1 LRTVF
6 LGTSDFAAAV
16 LDQLAASARHR
27 PALVVTRPDRPSGRG
42 RRMGSPPVADRARE
56 LQIPLAQPGSVND
69 ESARE
74 RIARAEPAVVV
85 VCAFGALIKEPLLSE
100 HELLNVHP
108 SLLPRW
114 RGAAPIERAL
124 IARDASTGVSL
135 MRVTEGLDSGPLT
148 AVARETIEQSD
159 TYGTLSSR
167 LQELGGQLLVR
178 TLDRRE
184 EGRPLPFIEQ
194 LEEEATYAEK
204 ISADDRVL
212 DPERPA
218 SELEARVRAL
228 SPHIG
233 ARVALPDGTML
244 GVKQA
249 RLCDGAGPDGPGGP
263 APDARGMLA
272 RDGRLL
278 LGCTPGLLEL
288 LVVQPPGGRAM
299 DAAAYL
305 RGHGLPGR
313 R

>member
-1 LRTVF
+1 MRTVF

-42 RRMGSPPVADRARE
+42 RRITSPPVADRARE
-56 LQIPLAQPGSVND
+56 LKIPLVQPASVND
-69 ESARE
+69 VRARE
-74 RIARAEPAVVV
+74 RIAQAEPVVVV
-85 VCAFGALIKEPLLSE
+85 VCAFGALIKEPLLSQ

-124 IARDASTGVSL
+124 MARDASTGVSL
-135 MRVTEGLDSGPLT
+135 MRVTQGLDSGPVT
-148 AVARETIEQSD
+148 AVASEAVEPSD

-167 LQELGGQLLVR
+167 LRQAGGQLLVR

-184 EGRPLPFIEQ
+184 EGKPLPFIEQ
-194 LEEEATYAEK
+194 LEEDATYAEK
-204 ISADDRVL
+204 ISAADRML

-233 ARVALPDGTML
+233 ARVALPDATLL

-249 RLCDGAGPDGPGGP
+249 RLRDGAGPA
-263 APDARGMLA
+263 APMADVKGVQAS
-272 RDGRLL
+272 DGRLL
-278 LGCTPGLLEL
+278 LACTPGLLEL
-288 LVVQPPGGRAM
+288 LVVQPPGGRPM
-299 DAAAYL
+299 DAASYL

>member
-27 PALVVTRPDRPSGRG
+27 PVLVVTRPDRPSGRG
-42 RRMGSPPVADRARE
+42 RRLSSPPVAGRARE
-56 LQIPLAQPGSVND
+56 LQIPVSQPASVND
-69 ESARE
+69 EQARE
-74 RIARAEPAVVV
+74 RIAGAEPAVVV

-124 IARDASTGVSL
+124 MARDTATGVSL
-135 MRVTEGLDSGPLT
+135 MRVTKGLDSGPLT
-148 AVARETIEQSD
+148 AVAREAIEQTD

-167 LQELGGQLLVR
+167 LQVLGGKLLVR
-178 TLDRRE
+178 TLDRRQ
-184 EGRPLPFIEQ
+184 EGQPLPFIEQ

-218 SELEARVRAL
+218 PELEACVRAL
-228 SPHIG
+228 SPHVG
-233 ARVALPDGTML
+233 ARVTLPDGAML
-244 GVKQA
+244 GVKHA
-249 RLCDGAGPDGPGGP
+249 RLSDGAEADG
-263 APDARGMLA
+263 ATADAKGVLA

-278 LGCTPGLLEL
+278 LACTPGLLEL

-299 DAAAYL
+299 DAASYL

>member
-1 LRTVF
+1 LKTVF

-42 RRMGSPPVADRARE
+42 RRVSSPPVADRARE
-56 LQIPLAQPGSVND
+56 LQIPVAQPASVND
-69 ESARE
+69 EQARE
-74 RIARAEPAVVV
+74 RIAGVEPAVVV

-100 HELLNVHP
+100 HEMLNVHP

-124 IARDASTGVSL
+124 MARDTATGVSL
-135 MRVTEGLDSGPLT
+135 MRVTQGLDSGPLT
-148 AVARETIEQSD
+148 AVAREAIEQRD

-167 LQELGGQLLVR
+167 LQGLGGKLLVR

-194 LEEEATYAEK
+194 LEEDATYAEK

-218 SELEARVRAL
+218 LELEARVRAL
-228 SPHIG
+228 SPHVG
-233 ARVALPDGTML
+233 ARVALPDGAML
-244 GVKQA
+244 GVKHA
-249 RLCDGAGPDGPGGP
+249 RLSDGPGPDGAMAG
-263 APDARGMLA
+263 AKGMLA

-278 LGCTPGLLEL
+278 LACTPGLLEL

-299 DAAAYL
+299 DAGSYL